1 MVYLGAQVK
10 RFPGNAQTT
19 GSGAARFATKTVPT
33 IEAYTQRLWI
43 PNLALLGARRHQAD
57 NSADVWHPT
66 SRADSEVSLGQDMV
80 QGFILSG
87 IGLEMARTTAD
98 TLKS

>member
-66 SRADSEVSLGQDMV
+66 SRADSEVSLGQGHGARLHSF
-80 QGFILSG
+80 QESG
-87 IGLEMARTTAD
+87 SKWLEQQRIP
-98 TLKS
+98 